1 MSTSSAAALGIPQY
15 RSQYGNPGKEAISAN
30 SPSNLQVVKG
40 GATQVQVTTPN
51 ASGTKLATLF
61 AQSSV
66 QSQGDAVGG
75 RRGKKR
81 NKNTTKRR
89 YKKHSRRKN
98 RKTRKSYRRR

>member
-1 MSTSSAAALGIPQY
+1 MSTAATALGIPQY
-15 RSQYGNPGKEAISAN
+15 SSQYGNPGKEAISAN

-51 ASGTKLATLF
+51 ASGTKLATLY

-66 QSQGDAVGG
+66 QSQGDTVGG
-75 RRGKKR
+75 RRNKRRKKL
-81 NKNTTKRR
+81 TTKRR